1 MLTFKKFFLK
11 LDALKILLKMFSML
25 LKIMLEVN
33 YVGHF

>member
-1 MLTFKKFFLK
+1 MFTFKKFFLK
-11 LDALKILLKMFSML
+11 LDALKMFSML

>member
-11 LDALKILLKMFSML
+11 LDALKILLMFSML

>member
-1 MLTFKKFFLK
+1 MFTFKKFFLE
-11 LDALKILLKMFSML
+11 LDALKMFSML